1 MRRMSSTLFSAALL
15 ATLSQRWN
23 SRASGPR
30 GGRGRFDF
38 LRRFPPKADGSWT
51 PLRRTVVS
59 GPHGPFT
66 VEPGQIFRI
75 QLQGTTH
82 YGVKVAEILDDRC
95 R

>member
-1 MRRMSSTLFSAALL
+1 MRRVSSTFFSAALL
-15 ATLSQRWN
+15 ATCLSAGNAAQ
-23 SRASGPR
+23 AGPAEE
-30 GGRGRFDF
+30 GAVSISCHDF
-38 LRRFPPKADGSWT
+38 RQKADGSWT

>member
-1 MRRMSSTLFSAALL
+1 MRRMSSTLFTAALL
-15 ATLSQRWN
+15 ALCLNTGIAAQ
-23 SRASGPR
+23 AGAAE
-30 GGRGRFDF
+30 GGAVSISCGDF
-38 LRRFPPKADGSWT
+38 RQKPDGSWT

>member
-1 MRRMSSTLFSAALL
+1 MRLMSAILVSTVLAGAALN
-15 ATLSQRWN
+15 AGIAAQ
-23 SRASGPR
+23 AGPAE
-30 GGRGRFDF
+30 GGTVSISCRDF
-38 LRRFPPKADGSWT
+38 RQKPDGSWT